1 MFAYFRKISD
11 LCRKKVMEE
20 KKWITTE
27 QMIDILK
34 NDPDREH
41 EYNLWLF
48 GGFFTSTHWVVY
60 DSKRQMIGHTRNI
73 GYDWYTEAEF
83 LELYAGCKWWQYA

>member
-1 MFAYFRKISD
+1 MFAYFRRISD

-48 GGFFTSTHWVVY
+48 GGFLTSTHWVVY
-60 DSKRQMIGHTRNI
+60 DSKRQMIGHTRNN

-83 LELYAGCKWWQYA
+83 LELYAGCKWWRYA